1 MRLLCTK
8 KPRTVKGP
16 AALSFYVCP
25 SLKPSSR
32 PRLYDDYRYAIP
44 YNRYAADQ
52 FVMVHKN
59 NTFREKH
66 GDLYDEKM
74 VLSRR
79 FFIPARSFV
88 CLFPIRQGF
97 LKLAGLHGGS
107 IVGYGSFQERLVE
120 TALG

>member
-1 MRLLCTK
+1 MT
-8 KPRTVKGP
+8 GP

-59 NTFREKH
+59 NTFRKKIWRFIRRKNGFVKTIFYPRAVIRLSLHDQAGIPEARWVRFLPGTPRRDRPWMIYAT
-66 GDLYDEKM
+66 GDLT
-74 VLSRR
+74 
-79 FFIPARSFV
+79 
-88 CLFPIRQGF
+88 G
-97 LKLAGLHGGS
+97 H
-107 IVGYGSFQERLVE
+107 RLY
-120 TALG
+120 